1 MNRIRELRKA
11 QKMTMREL
19 GKLVGVSESTI
30 SLYETGRH
38 EPDLVTLGKIADTL
52 GTTVDY
58 LVGRHESDAIIQLV
72 RKAVPILGDIAC
84 GDPITA
90 EENMDGHA
98 DLPDGIRADFALRC
112 KGTSME
118 PTFAD
123 GDLVLIRQQEEVPD
137 GKIAAVLIG
146 SEATLKRVH
155 RIPDGVM
162 LIPDNSQDFS
172 PLIYQREEAAEVRI
186 IGLAVGYVRLI

>member
-1 MNRIRELRKA
+1 MNIVKELREKA
-11 QKMTMREL
+11 GMQQKEL
-19 GKLVGVSESTI
+19 AILIGVKQPTVSEWEHGKKDPSGER
-30 SLYETGRH
+30 LR
-38 EPDLVTLGKIADTL
+38 KIAELFQVEIGTVL
-52 GTTVDY
+52 GY
-58 LVGRHESDAIIQLV
+58 ESQLIPLK

-112 KGTSME
+112 KGSSME

>member
-19 GKLVGVSESTI
+19 GQLVGVSESTI

-38 EPDLVTLGKIADTL
+38 EPDLVTLSKIADTL

-58 LVGRHESDAIIQLV
+58 LVGRHESDAIIPLV
-72 RKAVPILGDIAC
+72 RNAVPIIGEIAC

-90 EENMDGHA
+90 EENIEGQA

-118 PTFAD
+118 PTFRD

-155 RIPDGVM
+155 RIPEGVM
-162 LIPDNSQDFS
+162 LIPDNSKDFS
-172 PLIYQREEAAEVRI
+172 PLIYQREAAEEIRI
-186 IGLAVGYVRLI
+186 IGLAVGYVRMI